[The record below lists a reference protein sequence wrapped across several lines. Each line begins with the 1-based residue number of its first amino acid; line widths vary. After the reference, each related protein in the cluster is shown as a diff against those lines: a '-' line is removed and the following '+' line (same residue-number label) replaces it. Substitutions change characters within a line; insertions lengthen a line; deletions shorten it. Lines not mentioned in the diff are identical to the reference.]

1 MTNPH
6 SEEALEQQ
14 LGDPWDDSQPVGFSQ
29 VLAADER
36 GELLD
41 AGERLLDTF
50 GLSAEFVPVSEGGR
64 LTGLDRLIRI
74 MRTVFRRDPC
84 LGLGYGA
91 SSLIAAVNVWTAGTP
106 EQRRTVAD
114 LLLRKRKLACGY
126 YELAHGNDLA
136 RAEFEALPSGDGLSL
151 SGTKQV
157 ISNIHRADAV
167 VLFARTQVGNG
178 SRNHSQVLV
187 DLTRLPRERVTQLP
201 RFRTVGMRGVP
212 LGGVTF
218 QDCPVPSDGIL
229 GTPGQG
235 LETALKSFQVTRVAL
250 PGMFL
255 GIVDT
260 GLRATIR
267 ASMDRT
273 VYGRAVTDLPQARS
287 VLADTFADLLLC
299 DAFTTVAA
307 RGVHLLPREASVTT
321 AAVKF
326 LVPRVLMDAMGRLS
340 TVLGARFYLR
350 GGDAAVFQKLM
361 RDLQPVGFGHLA
373 RVAGQMTLLPQLP
386 LLARRGWARPTPAP
400 AELFRLDAP
409 LPALPFEALA
419 VSGGGQ
425 DGLMGS
431 LQEGLES
438 LGDAASGPLREVRQ
452 RMEAYALELDALR
465 TGAALLPPRELT
477 VTATPASYELTT
489 HAISLQAASACFNVW
504 RQQAGDP
511 FLGDPAWLLAALHRL
526 DVWRGRAQGPLPE
539 AVRTRL
545 FTELMARHEDVRAF
559 DLSRSPLTGWRSS
572 PAPDA

>member
-6 SEEALEQQ
+6 SEQALEQQ

-50 GLSAEFVPVSEGGR
+50 GLSAEFVPVPEGGR

-74 MRTVFRRDPC
+74 MRAVFRRDPC

-106 EQRRTVAD
+106 EQRRSVAE

-136 RAEFEALPSGDGLSL
+136 HAEFEALPSGEGLSL
-151 SGTKQV
+151 NGTKQV

-167 VLFARTQVGNG
+167 VLFARTQAGLG

-218 QDCPVPSDGIL
+218 QDCPVPPDAIL

-267 ASMDRT
+267 ASLDRT
-273 VYGRAVTDLPQARS
+273 VYGRAVTDLPQTRS

-299 DAFTTVAA
+299 DAFATVAA

-386 LLARRGWARPTPAP
+386 LLARRGWAKPTPAP
-400 AELFRLDAP
+400 AGLFRLDAP
-409 LPALPFEALA
+409 LPALPFESLA

-431 LQEGLES
+431 LRDGLES
-438 LGDAASGPLREVRQ
+438 LGDGPLREVRQ
-452 RMEAYALELDALR
+452 RMEAYGLELEDLR
-465 TGAALLPPRELT
+465 HKSALLPPRELT
-477 VTATPASYELTT
+477 VTASPASYELTA

-504 RQQAGDP
+504 RQQADDA

-539 AVRTRL
+539 AVRARL

-559 DLSRSPLTGWRSS
+559 DLSRSPLTGWRPP
-572 PAPDA
+572 PA

>member
-6 SEEALEQQ
+6 SEDALEQQ

-64 LTGLDRLIRI
+64 LAGLDRLIRV

-106 EQRRTVAD
+106 EQRRSVAD

-136 RAEFEALPSGDGLSL
+136 HAEFEALPSGDGLSL
-151 SGTKQV
+151 NGTKQV

-167 VLFARTQVGNG
+167 VLFARTQAGIG

-267 ASMDRT
+267 ASLDRT
-273 VYGRAVTDLPQARS
+273 VYGRAVTDLPQTRS

-386 LLARRGWARPTPAP
+386 LLARRGWAKPTPAP

-409 LPALPFEALA
+409 LPALPFESLA

-431 LQEGLES
+431 LRDGLES

-452 RMEAYALELDALR
+452 RMEAYALELDTLR
-465 TGAALLPPRELT
+465 TGASLLPPRELT
-477 VTATPASYELTT
+477 VTASPASYELTT

-559 DLSRSPLTGWRSS
+559 DLSRSPLTGWRSP
-572 PAPDA
+572 PASTT

>member
-1 MTNPH
+1 MMNPH
-6 SEEALEQQ
+6 SEETLEQH
-14 LGDPWDDSQPVGFSQ
+14 LGDPWDDTQPVGFSQ

-50 GLSAEFVPVSEGGR
+50 GLSAEFVPTSEGGR
-64 LTGLDRLIRI
+64 LAGLDRLIRL
-74 MRTVFRRDPC
+74 MRAVFRRDPC

-106 EQRRTVAD
+106 DQRRTVAD

-136 RAEFEALPSGDGLSL
+136 RAEFEALPSSDGLRL
-151 SGTKQV
+151 NGTKQV

-167 VLFARTQVGNG
+167 VLFARTQPGTG

-187 DLTRLPRERVTQLP
+187 DLTRLPRERVTHLP

-218 QDCPVPSDGIL
+218 QDCPVPTEAIL
-229 GTPGQG
+229 GASGQG
-235 LETALKSFQVTRVAL
+235 LETAIKSFQVTRVAL

-260 GLRATIR
+260 GLRTTIR
-267 ASMDRT
+267 TSLGRT
-273 VYGRAVTDLPQARS
+273 VYGRAVTDLPQTRS

-350 GGDAAVFQKLM
+350 EGDAAVFQKLM
-361 RDLQPVGFGHLA
+361 RDLQPAGFGHLA

-386 LLARRGWARPTPAP
+386 LLARRGWAKPTPAP

-409 LPALPFEALA
+409 LPALPFESLAL
-419 VSGGGQ
+419 SGGGQ

-431 LQEGLES
+431 LRDGLES
-438 LGDAASGPLREVRQ
+438 LGDASSGPLREVRQ
-452 RMEAYALELDALR
+452 RMEAFASELESLR
-465 TGAALLPPRELT
+465 VAAAALPPRELT
-477 VTATPASYELTT
+477 ATASPESYDLTT
-489 HAISLQAASACFNVW
+489 RAITLQAASACFNVW
-504 RQQAGDP
+504 RQQAGAP

-539 AVRTRL
+539 AIRTRL